1 MINKNVYDDILFD
14 DFFDGNDNKKVMRYS
29 LGKIMDCWKETKNEY
44 QQAIL
49 QDSEYSSVKDL
60 LYCDDFNFSLKDH
73 EKEYIKLKEMIE
85 RFDKQLG
92 NYQMYPCICKLHEYE
107 RDLKGAINEK
117 NENNKKNKKNKNK
130 NENKYNK
137 LNKETRNMLNHDLWL
152 VFSSI
157 KEVLN
162 SLRQYENEI
171 ILKAIAKLELMNSNN
186 FNN

>member
-1 MINKNVYDDILFD
+1 MIDKKVYDDILFD
-14 DFFDGNDNKKVMRYS
+14 DFFDENNNKNVMRYS

-44 QQAIL
+44 KQAIL
-49 QDSEYSSVKDL
+49 KDSEYSSVKDL
-60 LYCDDFNFSLKDH
+60 LYCDDFNFSLSDH

-85 RFDKQLG
+85 RFDKELG
-92 NYQMYPCICKLHEYE
+92 NHQMYPCTCKLHEYE

-117 NENNKKNKKNKNK
+117 NENNKKNKNK

-137 LNKETRNMLNHDLWL
+137 LNKGTRNMLNHDLWL

-171 ILKAIAKLELMNSNN
+171 TLKAIAKLELMNSNN

>member
-1 MINKNVYDDILFD
+1 MIDKNVYDDILFD
-14 DFFDGNDNKKVMRYS
+14 DFFDENDNKKVKRYS

-49 QDSEYSSVKDL
+49 QNSKYSSTKDL

-92 NYQMYPCICKLHEYE
+92 NYQMYPCTCKLHEYE
-107 RDLKGAINEK
+107 RDLKCAINE
-117 NENNKKNKKNKNK
+117 N
-130 NENKYNK
+130 NK
-137 LNKETRNMLNHDLWL
+137 LNKETKNMLNHDLWL

-171 ILKAIAKLELMNSNN
+171 ILKAIAKLE
-186 FNN
+186 

>member
-1 MINKNVYDDILFD
+1 MIDKNVYNAILFD
-14 DFFDGNDNKKVMRYS
+14 DFFDENDNKKVMRYS

-44 QQAIL
+44 QQAVL

-73 EKEYIKLKEMIE
+73 EKEYTKLKEMIE

-92 NYQMYPCICKLHEYE
+92 NYQMYPCTCKLHEYE
-107 RDLKGAINEK
+107 RDLKGVIK
-117 NENNKKNKKNKNK
+117 ENNKINKN
-130 NENKYNK
+130 NK
-137 LNKETRNMLNHDLWL
+137 LNKETKNMLNHDLWL

-171 ILKAIAKLELMNSNN
+171 TLKAIAKLE
-186 FNN
+186 

>member
-1 MINKNVYDDILFD
+1 MINKNIYDDILFD
-14 DFFDGNDNKKVMRYS
+14 DFFDENDNKKIMRYS

-49 QDSEYSSVKDL
+49 KDSKFSNVKDL

-73 EKEYIKLKEMIE
+73 EKEYTKLKEMIE
-85 RFDKQLG
+85 KFDKQLG
-92 NYQMYPCICKLHEYE
+92 NYQMYPCTCKLHEYE
-107 RDLKGAINEK
+107 RDLKCAINE
-117 NENNKKNKKNKNK
+117 NNKKNKNK

-137 LNKETRNMLNHDLWL
+137 LNKKTKNMLNHDLWL

-171 ILKAIAKLELMNSNN
+171 TLKAIAKLE
-186 FNN
+186 

>member
-1 MINKNVYDDILFD
+1 MINKNIYDDILFD
-14 DFFDGNDNKKVMRYS
+14 DFFDENDNKKIMRYS

-49 QDSEYSSVKDL
+49 QNSKYSSTKDL

-92 NYQMYPCICKLHEYE
+92 NYQMYPCTCKLHEYE
-107 RDLKGAINEK
+107 RDLKCAINE
-117 NENNKKNKKNKNK
+117 N
-130 NENKYNK
+130 NK
-137 LNKETRNMLNHDLWL
+137 LNKETKNMLNHDLWL

-171 ILKAIAKLELMNSNN
+171 ILKAIAKLE
-186 FNN
+186 

>member
-1 MINKNVYDDILFD
+1 MIDKNVYNDILFD
-14 DFFDGNDNKKVMRYS
+14 DFFDENDNKKVMRYS

-44 QQAIL
+44 QQAVL

-73 EKEYIKLKEMIE
+73 EKEYTKLKEMIE

-92 NYQMYPCICKLHEYE
+92 NYQMYPCTCKLHEYE
-107 RDLKGAINEK
+107 RDLKGVIK
-117 NENNKKNKKNKNK
+117 ENNKINKN
-130 NENKYNK
+130 NK
-137 LNKETRNMLNHDLWL
+137 LNKETKNMLNHDLWL

-171 ILKAIAKLELMNSNN
+171 TLKAIAKLE
-186 FNN
+186 